1 MSKPHI
7 AFFDTKPY
15 DQEYFDRIADGRVD
29 LSYYTFPLRA
39 DLASVAEGA
48 DAVCCFVHDHLDRAC
63 LEALEAV
70 GIRLIVMRCA
80 GYNKVDLEAATE
92 LGITVTR
99 VPAYSPAAV
108 AEHAVALF
116 LALNRRIHRAYNRIR
131 DHNFSLAGFV
141 GFDLAGKTVGII
153 GLGKIGRKAATIFR
167 GFDTRV
173 LAFDPEPD
181 TEWAARHEVELTDL
195 ETIWRESDVL
205 SLHTPLVESTR
216 YLVNADTLAQ
226 MKKTAV
232 IVNTSRGELVKTDDV
247 IAALRAHEIGGV
259 CLDVYEEEDAYFYSD
274 HSDAILDDEQLAYLL
289 TFPNVL
295 VTSHQAFLTAE
306 ALTQIATVTIEN
318 VLKIAKG
325 EKPTKATALN

>member
-1 MSKPHI
+1 MTPKV
-7 AFFDTKPY
+7 AFFDTKSY
-15 DQEYFDRIADGRVD
+15 DREYFDRIAGDRVEFH
-29 LSYYTFPLRA
+29 YYTFPLRA
-39 DLASVAEGA
+39 ELTSVAEGT
-48 DAVCCFVHDHLDRAC
+48 DAVCCFVHDHLDRPC
-63 LEALEAV
+63 LEALHAV

-80 GYNKVDLEAATE
+80 GYNKVDIGAATE
-92 LGITVTR
+92 LGIRVTR

-131 DHNFSLAGFV
+131 DHNFSLSGFV

-153 GLGKIGRKAATIFR
+153 GCGKIGRKAATIFR

-173 LAFDPEPD
+173 LAHDPAAD
-181 TEWAARHEVELTDL
+181 TEWAKRHDIEITDL
-195 ETIWRESDVL
+195 EAIWREADVI
-205 SLHTPLVESTR
+205 SLHTPLVEATR
-216 YLVNADTLAQ
+216 YLINADTLAK
-226 MKKTAV
+226 MKKTV
-232 IVNTSRGELVKTDDV
+232 TIINTSRGELVKTDDL

-274 HSDAILDDEQLAYLL
+274 HSDTILDDEQLAYLL

-306 ALTQIATVTIEN
+306 ALTQIATVTLEN
-318 VLKIAKG
+318 VLKVTNK
-325 EKPTKATALN
+325 EEPTEDTALN